1 MDSVTQIALGA
12 AVGGLVAHKQLGW
25 RAYLIGAGLGTLPD
39 LDVLIQYDNAVDNVT
54 RHRGFSHSLFVLT
67 AITPILAWL
76 CQRWAKWRQHSLS
89 WPRTMLL
96 IWLGLITHPLL
107 DSFTSYGTQ
116 LWWPLAPPPT
126 SWSSIFIIDPLY
138 TLPLLI
144 GAIVAMSRRKRHSPV
159 RGYGSNL
166 IGFIIA
172 SSYLAAGFGLSKY
185 VQQKAAAAMTAQH
198 IEGRIFVSP
207 TPFNIALWRIVA
219 VDNNYW
225 YSAYVSVFDDDKTLS
240 LSRQQPLHHDQGAQ
254 MADVQRLAW
263 FTHGFYQ
270 VDAIDNQLV
279 VTDLRLGV
287 EPVMPFRF
295 VVAERPSEQQE
306 WQPVRSEQLTTQ
318 RPRRD
323 QLSWVWLRMRSQTQL
338 SPHEFIQQQGAEF
351 TE

>member
-76 CQRWAKWRQHSLS
+76 CQRWATWRQHSLS
-89 WPRTMLL
+89 WPRIMLL
-96 IWLGLITHPLL
+96 IWLGLVTHPLL

-144 GAIVAMSRRKRHSPV
+144 GAIVAMSQHQRQAPE
-159 RGYGSNL
+159 RGYRSNVVGL
-166 IGFIIA
+166 A
-172 SSYLAAGFGLSKY
+172 VATSYLALGLGLSTY
-185 VQQKAAAAMTAQH
+185 VERQAELALQEQQIA
-198 IEGRIFVSP
+198 GDVFVSP

-219 VDNNYW
+219 VDNDYW
-225 YSAYVSVFDDDKTLS
+225 YSAYVSVFDADKS
-240 LSRQQPLHHDQGAQ
+240 LDLQRQQALNHSKGSD

-263 FTHGFYQ
+263 FTGGFYQ
-270 VDAIDNQLV
+270 ISAINNQMV

-287 EPVMPFRF
+287 EPVMPFQF
-295 VVAERPSEQQE
+295 VVAERQSEQQE
-306 WQPVRSEQLTTQ
+306 WQPVRSEQLPQ
-318 RPRRD
+318 NRPRKD
-323 QLSWVWLRMRSQTQL
+323 QLHWLWLRLNSKTHL
-338 SPHEFIQQQGAEF
+338 SPSDFNELQTAAQ
-351 TE
+351 